1 MYPSVFVCVCVL
13 SVLKFAE
20 CRVFWAVVGV
30 VGRQSICICICVC
43 VLSVLKFAECG
54 VFWAVVGVVGRQ
66 SLEKVDVVRT
76 LGPSKQRLRA

>member
-20 CRVFWAVVGV
+20 CGVFWAVVGV
-30 VGRQSICICICVC
+30 VGCVFVC
-43 VLSVLKFAECG
+43 VFVFVFVSVLKFAECG

>member
-1 MYPSVFVCVCVL
+1 MVECVFVCA
-13 SVLKFAE
+13 F
-20 CRVFWAVVGV
+20 VFV
-30 VGRQSICICICVC
+30 
-43 VLSVLKFAECG
+43 SVLKFAECG